1 MHYIITALKSEAKPI
16 IDFYNLK
23 FSGLS
28 NFPLY
33 KNNNI
38 TLIVTGVGRKNVSNV
53 SNSFFKKNKV
63 IKNHIINI
71 GISGGRKGDCSI
83 GQLFLINKV
92 SDEKS
97 KLSFNLGPQQ
107 SFGLQNN
114 EITTVSKPVVNNNF
128 KGEGLVD
135 MEAYEICTAI
145 NNLYG
150 LDRLFILKIVSDHMD
165 MKHHISA
172 NQVQSLIKQKIPV
185 IDKFIRDLL
194 KLQN

>member
-1 MHYIITALKSEAKPI
+1 MHFIITALKSEAKPI
-16 IDFYNLK
+16 IDFYGLE

-53 SNSFFKKNKV
+53 LNLFFQKNKV

-71 GISGGRKGDCSI
+71 GISGGRKDDCSI

-92 SDEKS
+92 FDEKS
-97 KLSFNLGPQQ
+97 KLSFSLGPQQ

-128 KGEGLVD
+128 KGKGLVD

-145 NNLYG
+145 NNLDG
-150 LDRLFILKIVSDHMD
+150 LDRLFILKIVSDNMD
-165 MKHHISA
+165 MKNHIST
-172 NQVQSLIKQKIPV
+172 NQVWSLIKQKIPV
-185 IDKFIRDLL
+185 IDKFINDLR
-194 KLQN
+194 KLNN